1 MALQKEVLYAQAISW
16 LLEATYEDVDL
27 RSIAENIPT
36 ISHPREA
43 IRILARS
50 TYLPRL
56 AIQYRNAMTTLQ
68 RTDNVNFRGRVDTK
82 QETTTVLVL
91 AGAVGHVLSSDPKWC
106 YGVMR
111 RIVNVIW
118 PDASGE
124 ESEGRR
130 ELYLIHDAL
139 QGLCARFRIVNKSA
153 EVRRAGA
160 ALCSNTQVQFSSS
173 ASEKVNSIAPITPPG
188 ALCRTTGVLLS
199 TFLKL
204 SGSIDLHDYGIA
216 DLEISFFFRYR
227 YASRDYNTA
236 RRSRGLGSLLVGYIS
251 GGLVADHDRGL
262 RWARPESPALAHAL
276 VTLEIERHLTM
287 NVSELRHLISALGV
301 IPVNVPGILGVLTP
315 QHLLVHPSVS
325 PALVTAL
332 SLSDEGDAPLA
343 DETWELLNY
352 VASTIHVGSTVPLA
366 RELKQDEKRTS
377 SDKKSSLTPIY

>member
-153 EVRRAGA
+153 E
-160 ALCSNTQVQFSSS
+160 
-173 ASEKVNSIAPITPPG
+173 
-188 ALCRTTGVLLS
+188 
-199 TFLKL
+199 
-204 SGSIDLHDYGIA
+204 
-216 DLEISFFFRYR
+216 
-227 YASRDYNTA
+227 
-236 RRSRGLGSLLVGYIS
+236 LLVGYIS

-352 VASTIHVGSTVPLA
+352 VASTIHVGSTVPLVVIGA
-366 RELKQDEKRTS
+366 KLGWAIIRSFCRFSRHWLADSLRQDSTLAVGFKEAGAG
-377 SDKKSSLTPIY
+377 SLFSYAVQAYTQSPVDGMTVVGRLMMPMDQ